1 MPNYYP
7 IMLDVRG
14 RRAVVIGGDDI
25 ATEKA
30 AALCACGARVTVI
43 SPTFC
48 RQLQKK
54 GEQGRVTLRRKAY
67 ECGDTAGAYVVV
79 AAISDPELVEAIWA
93 ETQERGQLVNIVDMP
108 ARCSF
113 IVPSI
118 LRRDQLTIAVSTD
131 GASPSLA
138 KRIRQ
143 RLESLFPPA
152 YGPYL
157 RLAAAARARLR
168 ESGVSYRHRDAFFG
182 DFFASDVLAQLAEG
196 DEAAAQATTAKLL
209 RRHGVDEAGGRR

>member
-1 MPNYYP
+1 MPDYYP

-14 RRAVVIGGDDI
+14 RPAVVIGGDGI
-25 ATEKA
+25 AAEKA
-30 AALCACGARVTVI
+30 AALCACGASVTVI

-48 RQLQKK
+48 MQLQTE

-67 ECGDTAGAYVVV
+67 ERGDTAGAFVVV
-79 AAISDPELVEAIWA
+79 AATSDPELIAAIWE
-93 ETQERGQLVNIVDMP
+93 ETQERGQLVNIVDVP
-108 ARCSF
+108 ARCTF

-118 LRRDQLTIAVSTD
+118 LRRDQLTIAVSTE
-131 GASPSLA
+131 GASPGLA

-143 RLESLFPPA
+143 RLEALFPPA

-168 ESGVSYRHRDAFFG
+168 EHGVSYKRRDAFFG
-182 DFFASDVLAQLAEG
+182 DFFASDVLAQLVEG
-196 DEAAAQATTAKLL
+196 DEAAAQATTTELL
-209 RRHGVDEAGGRR
+209 RRYGVQVASSQ

>member
-14 RRAVVIGGDDI
+14 RPAVVIGGDAI
-25 ATEKA
+25 AAEKA
-30 AALCACGARVTVI
+30 GALCACGARVTVI

-48 RQLQKK
+48 TQLQTE

-67 ECGDTAGAYVVV
+67 ERGDTAGAFVVV
-79 AAISDPELVEAIWA
+79 AATSDPGLVEEIWA
-93 ETQERGQLVNIVDMP
+93 ETQESGQLVNIVDVP
-108 ARCSF
+108 ARCTF
-113 IVPSI
+113 ILPSI
-118 LRRDQLTIAVSTD
+118 LRRDQLTIAVSTE

-143 RLESLFPPA
+143 HLESLFPPA

-157 RLAAAARARLR
+157 RLATAARARLR
-168 ESGVSYRHRDAFFG
+168 ENGVSYKRRDAFFG

-196 DEAAAQATTAKLL
+196 DEAAAQATTAELL
-209 RRHGVDEAGGRR
+209 QRHGVAVDSTQ